1 MLSLIPV
8 FPMLM
13 LVVTVRRPWH
23 SRGGVPSLLQC
34 GLMVTLVLGMAH
46 RLDCNLLLVT
56 VSHEHFSVVN
66 TGFCVS
72 VTLNVHCHMTRG
84 LYLITFSVFL
94 RMVPHFMCPV
104 P

>member
-34 GLMVTLVLGMAH
+34 GLTVTLVLEMAH

-56 VSHEHFSVVN
+56 VSHENFSVLN

-72 VTLNVHCHMTRG
+72 VILIVHCRVARG
-84 LYLITFSVFL
+84 LS
-94 RMVPHFMCPV
+94 
-104 P
+104 